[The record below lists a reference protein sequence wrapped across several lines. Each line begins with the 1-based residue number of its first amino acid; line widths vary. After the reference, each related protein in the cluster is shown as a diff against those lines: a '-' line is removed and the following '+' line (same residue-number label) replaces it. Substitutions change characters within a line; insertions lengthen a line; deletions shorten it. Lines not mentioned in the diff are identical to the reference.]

1 MWRKQTI
8 CVILE
13 PCRKITEHCC
23 VCWCWQSSHPALE
36 PEILQ
41 LEVCEIRGPSW
52 GASRLQPSLLLSD
65 IAPQKQQVGT
75 WAFWFCFPLIFLPLC
90 GAVVIFLA
98 RSTFIRFFLLTL
110 GKGVLDIPGISFNLT
125 DWQLLQLLIRASLA
139 GQKEPAHT
147 EILLQGCKRERR
159 EGRKGQERAEGERKH
174 SL

>member
-52 GASRLQPSLLLSD
+52 GASRLQPSLLLSA

-139 GQKEPAHT
+139 GQKEPAHRNLT
-147 EILLQGCKRERR
+147 SRV
-159 EGRKGQERAEGERKH
+159 
-174 SL
+174 